1 VSARDTLP
9 AEAEVRAA
17 MTHLVKHATTAGAR
31 PTATALA
38 ARLGI
43 SRPALYRH
51 FRPLVEEL
59 LTAASSH
66 EEVRRRR
73 IRDRDGE
80 IARLRREK
88 EDLRRHVE
96 LYEEVIRQLTI
107 ENDQLKRQLE
117 DQAGVAH
124 LDSLRRT

>member
-17 MTHLVKHATTAGAR
+17 MTHLVKHATIAGAR

-59 LTAASSH
+59 LTTASSH

-96 LYEEVIRQLTI
+96 LYEEIIRQLTV

-117 DQAGVAH
+117 DQAGLAH